1 MRISLMVV
9 ILLAWTS
16 AARADRG
23 SIPFKLDVKIYEP
36 NQDALIA
43 WNGREQLLLLQTKL
57 RASKPTK
64 ILELIPLPSKP
75 TVEKGNTKAF
85 ARATALINRR
95 QRRRARSRNGDLGD
109 PFNGHGKRKPAA
121 VVRER
126 KRIGAHDIAVVEVL
140 RKKDFVAWV
149 HTFLAKQGLP
159 ASLLPAPLTRITERY
174 LSDGYRWFV
183 FDVVAVGTR
192 NTRIAP
198 IAYRFA
204 STSALLPAAHHA
216 ARIRLQPGQAAALY
230 SARRSF
236 CADPRDDPRG
246 RGQATLS
253 LLSTGPA
260 LLREPTPA
268 TARRQGRGDGDGKR
282 LGSLEPM
289 GLLGLA
295 GRSTIRPARKGAAGE
310 SAPQKKARARP
321 PISHQRPLRS
331 IQIKGSQRCHCPAF
345 LCHAVTTWCAYWESC
360 CSLPVF
366 GLAAMMAKRDGPTM
380 PVSICGE
387 TDRSAM
393 LSSTPIPAQAA
404 V

>member
-159 ASLLPAPLTRITERY
+159 ASLFAGAADAHHRALSERW
-174 LSDGYRWFV
+174 LSLVCLRCGRGGH
-183 FDVVAVGTR
+183 AQH
-192 NTRIAP
+192 
-198 IAYRFA
+198 AYRA
-204 STSALLPAAHHA
+204 DRLSLRLDVALLPAAHHA
-216 ARIRLQPGQAAALY
+216 ARVR
-230 SARRSF
+230 
-236 CADPRDDPRG
+236 
-246 RGQATLS
+246 
-253 LLSTGPA
+253 
-260 LLREPTPA
+260 
-268 TARRQGRGDGDGKR
+268 
-282 LGSLEPM
+282 
-289 GLLGLA
+289 
-295 GRSTIRPARKGAAGE
+295 
-310 SAPQKKARARP
+310 
-321 PISHQRPLRS
+321 
-331 IQIKGSQRCHCPAF
+331 
-345 LCHAVTTWCAYWESC
+345 
-360 CSLPVF
+360 
-366 GLAAMMAKRDGPTM
+366 
-380 PVSICGE
+380 
-387 TDRSAM
+387 
-393 LSSTPIPAQAA
+393 
-404 V
+404 

>member
-204 STSALLPAAHHA
+204 STSLYYPLRITQLESGNSRVKLLLFTRRGVRFAQTRATIRAGEARRRFRCYRQVRPFYVSQRQLRRVDKAAATVMANGSVRLSQWACSGSLVA
-216 ARIRLQPGQAAALY
+216 ARFDLLGKAPPAK
-230 SARRSF
+230 ARRKKRR
-236 CADPRDDPRG
+236 ARG
-246 RGQATLS
+246 R
-253 LLSTGPA
+253 
-260 LLREPTPA
+260 
-268 TARRQGRGDGDGKR
+268 
-282 LGSLEPM
+282 
-289 GLLGLA
+289 
-295 GRSTIRPARKGAAGE
+295 RSRTKDLYDPFK
-310 SAPQKKARARP
+310 
-321 PISHQRPLRS
+321 
-331 IQIKGSQRCHCPAF
+331 
-345 LCHAVTTWCAYWESC
+345 
-360 CSLPVF
+360 
-366 GLAAMMAKRDGPTM
+366 
-380 PVSICGE
+380 
-387 TDRSAM
+387 
-393 LSSTPIPAQAA
+393 
-404 V
+404 